1 MSSVVDWRSGK
12 ESRRNNGRRNKWG
25 RNVEKKRDRSICYIN

>member
-1 MSSVVDWRSGK
+1 MSGVVGWRSKK

-25 RNVEKKRDRSICYIN
+25 RKSEKC